1 MDCKFAVLFLC
12 FLKISINNLLK
23 YVYCVRLTRLK
34 GIFIMFSIEFN
45 PKSFTTLFKVLLP
58 IISLLICA
66 GLFFVLQ
73 AKSKKAKKITKL
85 SLGFSLL
92 GFYLVKTIFLIYQYA
107 HAKSFK
113 ASSFGAIFGLDMNFF
128 FMAITVF
135 VLLYSGFSE
144 KKGNFLELFKN
155 TMLGVIFPLAMLNLV
170 NPRLFVSVYYNWY
183 HITSLSSYIMNII
196 MIITPIYLIKSK
208 DIEVSLKNFWQA
220 IAGYIFALGLC
231 LTISI
236 TLNINLSELTYPST
250 LNRILKA
257 SLTFPWNLLIVVPLF
272 LLIAFGIYCLVRL
285 VVCKIRKEAFYEQV
299 YNDDKNEF
307 FDIYT
312 FATKTVCCMQGIL
325 LLIILATVLRNQK
338 VTPNWLGL
346 ICLIPVIMTVFCL
359 LTVFEMQKYIDC
371 TDQSIFDEGDERAKE
386 IFTFAYFGNLL
397 FAFVLVHQFK
407 SEKENIE
414 DQKRRLERKKLHE
427 QKILEEYERTHSNE
441 NSSEK
446 PKTKPKIK
454 TNEEVT
460 ENDTNN
466 VENNTNNEEVAEIQ
480 NDELDTKSVTAIK
493 TNKTE

>member
-1 MDCKFAVLFLC
+1 
-12 FLKISINNLLK
+12 
-23 YVYCVRLTRLK
+23 
-34 GIFIMFSIEFN
+34 MFSIEFN

-113 ASSFGAIFGLDMNFF
+113 VSSFGAIFGLDMNFF
-128 FMAITVF
+128 FMAITIF

-144 KKGNFLELFKN
+144 RKGNFLELFKN
-155 TMLGVIFPLAMLNLV
+155 TMLGVIFPLAMLNLA

-196 MIITPIYLIKSK
+196 MIIAPIYLIKSK

-236 TLNINLSELTYPST
+236 TLNIYLSELTNPST

-257 SLTFPWNLLIVVPLF
+257 SITFPWNLLIVVPLF

-285 VVCKIRKEAFYEQV
+285 VVCKLNKEAFYEQV
-299 YNDDKNEF
+299 DDNKNEF

-312 FATKTVCCMQGIL
+312 FATKTVCCMQGVL
-325 LLIILATVLRNQK
+325 LLIIFATVIRNQK

-346 ICLIPVIMTVFCL
+346 LCLIPVIMTVFCL
-359 LTVFEMQKYIDC
+359 LTVFEMQKYIDLD
-371 TDQSIFDEGDERAKE
+371 DQTIFDEGDERAKE
-386 IFTFAYFGNLL
+386 IFTYAYFGNLL
-397 FAFVLVHQFK
+397 YAFVLVHQFK
-407 SEKENIE
+407 SERENIE

-427 QKILEEYERTHSNE
+427 QKILEEYERTHGKDQ
-441 NSSEK
+441 NSTK

-454 TNEEVT
+454 TNEEIA
-460 ENDTNN
+460 ENDANN
-466 VENNTNNEEVAEIQ
+466 VENDTNNEEVAE
-480 NDELDTKSVTAIK
+480 NGTLDTETDG
-493 TNKTE
+493 NKDSE